1 MPTLH
6 ETAYPRLPGQ
16 PGERELLEVYTP
28 SRAELQLAATLT
40 REPTAAFGF
49 LVLLKTFQRLGYF
62 VMLRDVPE
70 PIRGQVQA
78 SLGLLITPGLAGY
91 DESGTRSRHLPLIRA
106 RLGVRLF
113 GAQGQAVLETALQTL
128 ARSKQDLRDLIN
140 GAIELLIKERLELPA
155 FTVLED
161 AARRVRAQTHRD
173 LFRQIYGLLGGQVLA
188 RLAELLTAP
197 GQQVNTTR
205 WNDLKREPGRPT
217 ITRVREWLDHQRW
230 LDGLR
235 VDVQLGGLLPEAK
248 LLHFAE
254 EARSLNAARMQE
266 LEPAKRFTLMLCL
279 LHVQQAAALDDLAEL
294 FVRRM
299 GQIARDAQ
307 ATLER
312 EQAAA
317 QERIDALVQTL
328 KGVAH
333 AYQQPG
339 SGPRRL
345 QDIGAALGSPAQVIE
360 ACEAHEALSQN
371 NAAPFV
377 WRSYSSSRS
386 ALHGL
391 LRALNPKSTSQDAGV
406 ELALRFVLEHASLR
420 QEHLILTGSLQVAG
434 GQRLDLSWIPDG
446 WWRLV
451 TGQARREGPVKQL
464 HRQHFETCVM
474 MQVREDLKSGD
485 LCVPDGRDYADYREQ
500 LVNDEEYADLVD
512 TYCEEAGLPRAG
524 QAFTERVNTWL
535 QAIAQ
540 ATDTAVPD
548 NAALR
553 LEKGVPQLAKLKK
566 KVPHPQLKW
575 LEGALKERLAQH
587 HTGIFD
593 ALIAAD
599 HEIHFTHSFGP
610 LSGFE
615 GRLNDARTRYI
626 TAIFCY
632 GCNLGPSQTA
642 RALADVDR
650 KQLEWVNLRHISE
663 QALDGVITQVINAYA
678 RLALPGVW
686 GSGEHASAD
695 GTKWNIYEENLL
707 AEYHLRYGGYGGI
720 GYYHVSDQY
729 IALYSHFI
737 PCGVYEARYILDGLL
752 KNNSVIQPGTVHA
765 DTHGQSTPVFALA
778 YLLGIELMPRIR
790 DWKHLI
796 FYRPDRD
803 AHYEHLDELFGQ
815 PINWTLIADHYDDLL
830 RVCVSIKAGRIYPSA
845 ILKRLGSA
853 GRKRNRLYFAFR
865 ELGRAVRTAFLLRY
879 IADPALRATIH
890 AAVNKSEQFNTFK
903 DWVAFGGDVISSN
916 SRDEQR
922 KRIKYN
928 HLAANCVIFH
938 TACQLTEVV
947 KELLAEGHELPREA
961 LAGISPYLTEH
972 INRLGD
978 YTLDLDHALQPDY
991 AFKLPD

>member
-1 MPTLH
+1 
-6 ETAYPRLPGQ
+6 
-16 PGERELLEVYTP
+16 V
-28 SRAELQLAATLT
+28 
-40 REPTAAFGF
+40 
-49 LVLLKTFQRLGYF
+49 
-62 VMLRDVPE
+62 
-70 PIRGQVQA
+70 
-78 SLGLLITPGLAGY
+78 
-91 DESGTRSRHLPLIRA
+91 
-106 RLGVRLF
+106 
-113 GAQGQAVLETALQTL
+113 
-128 ARSKQDLRDLIN
+128 
-140 GAIELLIKERLELPA
+140 
-155 FTVLED
+155 
-161 AARRVRAQTHRD
+161 
-173 LFRQIYGLLGGQVLA
+173 
-188 RLAELLTAP
+188 
-197 GQQVNTTR
+197 
-205 WNDLKREPGRPT
+205 
-217 ITRVREWLDHQRW
+217 
-230 LDGLR
+230 
-235 VDVQLGGLLPEAK
+235 
-248 LLHFAE
+248 
-254 EARSLNAARMQE
+254 
-266 LEPAKRFTLMLCL
+266 
-279 LHVQQAAALDDLAEL
+279 
-294 FVRRM
+294 
-299 GQIARDAQ
+299 
-307 ATLER
+307 
-312 EQAAA
+312 
-317 QERIDALVQTL
+317 
-328 KGVAH
+328 
-333 AYQQPG
+333 
-339 SGPRRL
+339 
-345 QDIGAALGSPAQVIE
+345 
-360 ACEAHEALSQN
+360 
-371 NAAPFV
+371 
-377 WRSYSSSRS
+377 
-386 ALHGL
+386 
-391 LRALNPKSTSQDAGV
+391 
-406 ELALRFVLEHASLR
+406 
-420 QEHLILTGSLQVAG
+420 
-434 GQRLDLSWIPDG
+434 
-446 WWRLV
+446 
-451 TGQARREGPVKQL
+451 
-464 HRQHFETCVM
+464 
-474 MQVREDLKSGD
+474 
-485 LCVPDGRDYADYREQ
+485 
-500 LVNDEEYADLVD
+500 
-512 TYCEEAGLPRAG
+512 
-524 QAFTERVNTWL
+524 ERVSTWL

-540 ATDTAVPD
+540 ATDAAVPD
-548 NAALR
+548 NATLR
-553 LEKGVPQLAKLKK
+553 LEKGVPQLTKLKK

-593 ALIAAD
+593 ALIGAD
-599 HEIHFTHSFGP
+599 HELHFTRSFGP

-678 RLALPGVW
+678 RLALPAVW

-729 IALYSHFI
+729 IALHSHFI

-752 KNNSVIQPGTVHA
+752 KNESAIQPGTVHA

-796 FYRPDRD
+796 FYRPDRTTS
-803 AHYEHLDELFGQ
+803 YEHLAELFGQ

-830 RVCVSIKAGRIYPSA
+830 RICVSIKAGRIYPSA

-916 SRDEQR
+916 DRDEQR

-947 KELLAEGHELPREA
+947 KALLAEGHDLAREA

-978 YTLDLDHALQPDY
+978 YTLNLDHVLQPDY
-991 AFKLPD
+991 AFKLPY